1 MVSVKRHAPVAYLS
15 EAMCLLRVMAAL
27 YYPSKI
33 KLPLSAL
40 ITEDMASDRSYIFVI
55 IGAMLSVSAIVI
67 SIVCVVI
74 AQKRKSARKKRAA
87 SRVQSREVGAA
98 SIEPREVPAGLDPL
112 QRAG

>member
-1 MVSVKRHAPVAYLS
+1 
-15 EAMCLLRVMAAL
+15 MAAL

-67 SIVCVVI
+67 SIVCVII
-74 AQKRKSARKKRAA
+74 AQKRKSARKK
-87 SRVQSREVGAA
+87 RVQSREVGAA